1 MSSQDQD
8 RYNIPSLVKACQTLQ
23 LMAHESEA
31 ITPSMLAKRLT
42 MSRTTA
48 FRTLRTF
55 VHEGLAEE
63 VDGGY
68 RLGTGML
75 QLALLVLDQ
84 LDVRKVATPVLRQL
98 AERSGETA
106 HLAVFTGGRPLLV
119 EVADSPNPLRVAS
132 RPGSV
137 VDPHCSAT
145 GKVLLA
151 HLPQGQQDAIL
162 AGLTLN
168 QRTPRTITDPA
179 ALVTE
184 LAKVRSHGFALDDE
198 EYIIGARCLAAPVRD
213 AAGTVCAAIG
223 ITAAASR
230 FTPQR
235 TGEVAAMVMEAAQ
248 HLSCLVGGLRH

>member
-1 MSSQDQD
+1 MPADPD
-8 RYNIPSLVKACQTLQ
+8 TRYNIPSVVKACQTLR
-23 LMAHESEA
+23 LMAEEA
-31 ITPSMLAKRLT
+31 VVITPSGLAKRLK

-55 VHEGLAEE
+55 VHEGLIEE
-63 VDGGY
+63 VEGGY

-75 QLALLVLDQ
+75 RLSLQVLDQ

-106 HLAVFTGGRPLLV
+106 HLAIIAGGRMLLV

-132 RPGSV
+132 RPGSL

-151 HLPQGQQDAIL
+151 HLPQDRLDAML
-162 AGLTLN
+162 AGLALTP
-168 QRTPRTITDPA
+168 RTPRTITDPA
-179 ALVTE
+179 ALVAE
-184 LAKVRSHGFALDDE
+184 LGKVRSLGFALDDE
-198 EYIIGARCLAAPVRD
+198 EYITGARCLAAPVRN
-213 AAGTVCAAIG
+213 AGGEVCAAIG

-235 TGEVAAMVMEAAQ
+235 TGEMAALVMEAAQ
-248 HLSCLVGGLRH
+248 QLSLLVGGVRH